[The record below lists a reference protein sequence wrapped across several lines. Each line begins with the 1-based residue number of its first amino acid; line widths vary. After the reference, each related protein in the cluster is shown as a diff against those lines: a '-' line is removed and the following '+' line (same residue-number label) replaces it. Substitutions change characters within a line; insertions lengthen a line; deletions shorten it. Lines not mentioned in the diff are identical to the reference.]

1 MRRMITDR
9 GLVVSCQAYE
19 GEPLFG
25 PQHMVEMAKAA
36 VLGGAIGIRANG
48 TADIAAIKAAVS
60 VPVIGLLKRQ
70 IEGYPVYITPTLEDA
85 LAVHEAGADIVAMDG
100 TLRPRPDGNKLKEI
114 VDELIRRGIHVMA
127 DVSTL
132 EEGLYAA
139 DLGVHYI
146 STTLS
151 GYTAYSPE
159 TTKPDIGLVA
169 RLVQGTRLPVIAEG
183 RFASADDMIQ
193 ALNAGARFVV
203 VGSAIT
209 RPQDITERYR
219 KSIEAQVDL
228 NEGKGRGVRI

>member
-25 PQHMVEMAKAA
+25 PLHMAEMAKAA

-48 TADIAAIKAAVS
+48 TADISAIKAAVN

-70 IEGYPVYITPTLEDA
+70 VEDYPVYITPTLEDA
-85 LAVHEAGADIVAMDG
+85 LAVHKAGADIVAMDG
-100 TLRPRPDGNKLKEI
+100 TQRLRPDGRTLKE
-114 VDELIRRGIHVMA
+114 VVEELMGQGIHVMA

-151 GYTAYSPE
+151 GYTSYSPD
-159 TTKPDIGLVA
+159 THKPDIGLVA
-169 RLVQGTRLPVIAEG
+169 RLVQETRLPVIAEG
-183 RFASADDMIQ
+183 RFTSADEMIQ

-219 KSIEAQVDL
+219 KSIEAAVDL
-228 NEGKGRGVRI
+228 N